1 MRKSAILDEI
11 TNLAAEKYPNAELVL
26 FGSHAT
32 GAARPDSDWDILLL
46 LDQETVDP
54 ETEKSIMND
63 FYELE
68 LATGAVI
75 SPLIYSKRL
84 WNQSRP
90 VTPLFKSIRKEGI
103 LLR

>member
-1 MRKSAILDEI
+1 MRPSAILDEI

-32 GAARPDSDWDILLL
+32 KSPKSDSDWDILLL

-54 ETEKSIMND
+54 ETEKSIMNE

-68 LATGAVI
+68 LKTGAVI
-75 SPLIYSKRL
+75 SPLIYSKSF
-84 WNQSRP
+84 WEKNRP
-90 VTPLFKSIRKEGI
+90 TTPLFHSIREKGI